1 MREHSRD
8 RGRLEDI
15 VKYAQNV
22 NVIISGISF
31 EEFTKDIR
39 IYYSVMK
46 NIEVIGEAANM
57 LTRHFREIHAEL
69 PWRQIVS
76 MRNVLV
82 HGYAQVSDADLWQ
95 TATNDIQPLCEQV
108 QRYLSDTDWEEWQ
121 KGEDSY
127 SEIDNAA
134 YKQAVG
140 SARKMKTKNY
150 PVQDIA
156 EITGLKAEEIEKL

>member
-22 NVIISGISF
+22 NFIISGISY

-57 LTRHFREIHAEL
+57 LTRHFRETHAEL
-69 PWRQIVS
+69 PWRQIVP
-76 MRNVLV
+76 MIPWL
-82 HGYAQVSDADLWQ
+82 
-95 TATNDIQPLCEQV
+95 
-108 QRYLSDTDWEEWQ
+108 QRYETFARLSLFLSCKPLAIHNSFRTFAPE
-121 KGEDSY
+121 Y
-127 SEIDNAA
+127 S
-134 YKQAVG
+134 
-140 SARKMKTKNY
+140 T
-150 PVQDIA
+150 
-156 EITGLKAEEIEKL
+156 